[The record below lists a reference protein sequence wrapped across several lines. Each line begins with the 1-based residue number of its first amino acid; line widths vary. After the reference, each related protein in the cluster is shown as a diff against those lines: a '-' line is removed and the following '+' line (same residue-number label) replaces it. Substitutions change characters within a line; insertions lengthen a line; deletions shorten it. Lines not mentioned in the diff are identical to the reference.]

1 MTTEGIEY
9 LLKKNRSD
17 RNYAHFTLSTKRIF
31 LTLFLSLHYTGL
43 LQSGR
48 FELHENL
55 KKKMVSRIVNCFQFK
70 HREQR

>member
-17 RNYAHFTLSTKRIF
+17 STCTFYVQHKKEF

-55 KKKMVSRIVNCFQFK
+55 KKKMVTRIVNCFQFK